1 MNPSTPTTRH
11 NRAERGRGHLLVLA
25 CDAAIRYL
33 TAAESGRSR
42 GNSRA
47 AAAEIQKAQR
57 ILLEL
62 MGALDPAIAPE
73 ATHALGG
80 LYQRLFDCLCDPA
93 AVTDPKIVQDARR
106 ALVYVRN
113 AWADNPCTA
122 RASAA

>member
-1 MNPSTPTTRH
+1 
-11 NRAERGRGHLLVLA
+11 LLILA
-25 CDAAIRYL
+25 CDAALRYL
-33 TAAESGRSR
+33 AAAESGRSR
-42 GNSRA
+42 GNPHA
-47 AAAEIQKAQR
+47 AAADIQKAQR

-73 ATHALGG
+73 ATQALGG